1 MNNKF
6 MMVVMLIVLIG
17 IVATACGVKSGNRR
31 PAREDSD
38 KTGEFHRS
46 PIASKLQELS
56 VDLDKADGTCK
67 ATSMVNGIESASPG
81 DLTAPVASRIR
92 LGVQLVGTSVKEGA
106 TKSIEIVGEKKNAK
120 YEISGMNIK
129 AAGGAL
135 EIGTA
140 SIALDLASGSRKNY
154 DFNIGAPG
162 TYDIL
167 CDGSKVGT
175 FTATE

>member
-1 MNNKF
+1 MVTMNNKF
-6 MMVVMLIVLIG
+6 MMVVLLIALVG

-46 PIASKLQELS
+46 PISSKLQELS

-67 ATSMVNGIESASPG
+67 ATPG
-81 DLTAPVASRIR
+81 DLTSPVASRIR
-92 LGVQLVGTSVKEGA
+92 LGVQLVGTSVKEGV
-106 TKSIEIVGEKKNAK
+106 TKSIEIVGEKKQAK
-120 YEISGMNIK
+120 YEISGMTIK

-135 EIGTA
+135 EMGSS

-154 DFNIGAPG
+154 DFNVGAPG

-167 CDGSKVGT
+167 CDGDKVGT